1 MELYGEGHYG
11 LGNVK
16 EIKVTR
22 SYLNMDKAVTGC
34 QNTESKDKC
43 NSRRFLAG
51 LQSLCGC
58 VPLAAGEVGQAG
70 VDLAKDYEIL
80 GYEETTYPESLW
92 E

>member
-34 QNTESKDKC
+34 QNTEYRDNC
-43 NSRRFLAG
+43 NSRKFLAG
-51 LQSLCGC
+51 L
-58 VPLAAGEVGQAG
+58 
-70 VDLAKDYEIL
+70 
-80 GYEETTYPESLW
+80 
-92 E
+92 